1 MKLLTSTPY
10 YLAVVALY
18 IRIAQS
24 LPYLPEEADW
34 NLNQNQTAT
43 NPLDYSG
50 QWDDHTYN
58 PSPDNW
64 RFPFYTIFLDKF
76 VNGDP
81 SNDNANGTQWEHILT
96 SNEFRHGGDVLGLVD
111 TFDYLQGMGIKGVYL
126 AGTPYI
132 NFPWAADGYSPLDLT
147 LLDHHFGT
155 IENWRTMI
163 SEAHRRGIY
172 VLFDNTFATMGDLIG
187 FQGFLNQSAPIN
199 ANEYDYV
206 WKYDR
211 RYWDFQPGNEVEEE
225 CPWDYPR
232 FWDDDG
238 TGLTNT
244 TLGTGCRN
252 SEFDQYGEVAAF
264 GNYTEWEGQ
273 ISKFAFVQDRLR
285 GWRPD
290 VLAKIKHFS
299 CLTITMLDIDGYR
312 VDKALQVT
320 LDSLGEWSEYM
331 RDCAKSVGKE
341 NFFLPGEIVAGNSF
355 GSLYIGRGQQTNQ
368 TKSNLTEAFTA
379 TNETDKANPE
389 LFLRP
394 AERSALDGAAF
405 HYTLYRGLSRFLG
418 LDGIYTAEGDPPVN
432 FVETWNDLV
441 ATNDMINTNTGKFDP
456 RHQFGVT
463 NQDVFRWPGI
473 ENGTHKQNLGLYVAT
488 LIMPGIPMLAWGE
501 EQEFYVLD
509 NQADNYVFGRAPM
522 SSAQAWQMHGCYK
535 LGTSKYVDF
544 PLERS
549 LTGCEDDSVSLDHRD
564 PSHPLRGILKMMFE
578 MRENYPALNDGWYL
592 QQLSNHTFDI
602 YLPGSNGTP
611 TETGMW
617 SVMRSR
623 FVDLQNFDG
632 QGQGNQSVWL
642 VYSNDNKTVEHQ
654 FNCSSKD
661 AFISPFPAGTTVKN
675 LFPPFEEFTLVNSS
689 ANFGFEGSRIP
700 NGCYPNFTMPAWG
713 FKAFVPKKK
722 FVKPSPYITNF
733 SPGHDAR
740 LVPQGTSG
748 DTIRIGFEFSQEMDC
763 ADITKSLK
771 ITSKALDDKIPKI
784 DTTSISCKSIDE
796 IDVVKWPGA
805 HTSVFKYEADLS
817 NVFPGVHKVTLD
829 NVTTADGNQTTGSID
844 HFLFRI
850 GQTNNPIVWPQLA
863 NYSRTLLFDNPSS
876 ETDVLSVRPQAPGAD
891 LWRYSLDFGASFSPW
906 IAYTGFNTTIPGK
919 NWTGTAEQ
927 AWEGEHIIAQYWS
940 KLTGSSAHW
949 QHGDT
954 QWAYKPPRRF
964 PNLFVAGEF
973 NQFGYDAGYS
983 NKMALS
989 NTTGLWEIHFMGE
1002 WPVQVAFNAWGLNEN
1017 GLPDQ
1022 TQVFGDIDGDNVLDQ
1037 VPPITLLSNVFN
1049 VTIPPPSPYL
1059 AFKLSVGDGDLKV
1072 YATPTGS
1079 RWVQLAIFI
1088 ILAIVPVTTAISA
1101 VYVYLKAFAQ
1111 VKFNQIGVTEKRS
1124 TFAPLVSVFHKVADR
1139 SNDRDSNA
1147 GLALTNVGPLPS
1159 ESAGVAGA
1167 IVNTHRRTVLIATM
1181 EYDIEDWAIKI
1192 KIGGLG
1198 VMAQLL
1204 GKHLSQQDLI
1214 WVVPCVGGVDYP
1226 RDDPGEPMV
1235 ITVLGN
1241 DYQVDVQYHRLRNI
1255 TYVLLDA
1262 PVFRAQTKSEPYPAR
1277 MDDLD
1282 SAIFYSSWNQCI
1294 AEAIRRFPAID
1305 LYHINDYHGAA
1316 APLYLLPRTIPCCLS
1331 LHNAEFQGLWPM
1343 KTQKQNQEVCR
1354 VFNLDY
1360 ALVKKYVQFGEVFN
1374 LLHAGANYLKIHQ
1387 NGFGA
1392 VGVSKKYGKRSYAR
1406 YPIFWGLKNIEALPN
1421 PDPSDLADWDHNT
1434 SNDLEDVVIDTEF
1447 EAGRVAFKKQAQE
1460 WAGLNV
1466 DPEAQLFVFVGRWSM
1481 QKGVDL
1487 IADIFPS
1494 ILDAHPEVQLMCIG
1508 PVIDLHGRFAALKLN
1523 RLVTLYPGRVYSK
1536 PEFTALPPFIFTG
1549 AEFALIPS
1557 RDEPF
1562 GLVAVEFGRKGALG
1576 VGSRVGGLGQMPGW
1590 WFTIESMTT
1599 KHLIQQFKMAIN
1611 DALKSSQETR
1621 ALMRARSSKQR
1632 FPVAQ
1637 WVEDLEIL
1645 QTTSIEKHAKH
1656 SKRSDRGS
1664 WRISHG
1670 STLVPESIRNVSSG
1684 SSHSRE
1690 QSRSRGSTVSVPP
1703 SGAITPD
1710 ARMSVPRPGFE
1721 NVLTPTNLSF
1731 SLNMSDEPES
1741 DTDTRRRPLSSN
1753 PPANAD
1759 SRVVYSPASDGDA
1772 LEPNPRAAH
1781 DYFSNRPSPLGT
1793 PTAYFGRS
1801 GASTPVLGLSAEDGL
1816 LGRRDAR
1823 ASMMSLVS
1831 VDGIVKEKQD
1841 YNLQKVDPFFTDSNN
1856 EYADK
1861 FERKLAD
1868 LTGKNSEDQLCIEE
1882 FLEKSQKDWFNRY
1895 REVKLGKS
1903 YSPSP
1908 ASSVFRFKIREP
1920 RPESPEVASS
1930 DTDPNAGQFLLP
1942 SDYVPPTGL
1951 KRFMLM
1957 KLGDWPVYSLF
1968 LAFGQILA
1976 LNSYQITLL
1985 NGEIGETAEKLYVL
1999 ASIYLASSIIWWMV
2013 FRLVPSVYVLST
2025 PFFVCSRS
2033 SIWLQSLQANYQQLY
2048 GLAFLFVGLAG
2059 PISNTLSRTWLQNV
2073 GTGLYSFASSS
2084 GSIFF
2089 SLNFGD
2095 EGGAPLKSWIFRA
2108 TVIQGSQQLVISF
2121 LWYWG
2126 SWMSSLNQQGS
2137 TQFSLIATDP
2147 STLLGIGIGLAAFL
2161 WIVGA
2166 VVLFG
2171 LPGYYRQAPG
2181 QVPTFYLSLFRRRII
2196 LWFFYMVFISNYW
2209 LSAPYGRNW
2218 LYLWSS
2224 KHAEV
2229 WQIVLLVLFFFII
2242 VWAGA
2247 LWVFHTFS
2255 KRHAWFIPIF
2265 AVGLGAPRWA
2275 QMLWGTSNIATY
2287 IPWAGGPVAGA
2298 LLGRAL
2304 WLWLGVLDSLQG
2316 VGFGMIL
2323 LHTMTRFHVTFTLLA
2338 AQVVGS
2344 VATILARATAPNKL
2358 GPGDVFPD
2366 FSAGI
2371 TAGLA
2376 KADFWVCLLFMLS
2389 INVLCI
2395 FFYRKEQLSKP

>member
-1 MKLLTSTPY
+1 MELLTSIAH
-10 YLAVVALY
+10 YLVIVAIW

-43 NPLDYSG
+43 HPLDYSG
-50 QWDDHTYN
+50 RWDGHTYN
-58 PSPDNW
+58 PSPENW
-64 RFPFYTIFLDKF
+64 RFPFYTIFLDRF

-155 IENWRTMI
+155 IEDWRTMI

-172 VLFDNTFATMGDLIG
+172 VIFDNTFATMGDLVG
-187 FQGFLNQSAPIN
+187 FQGFLNKSAPMN
-199 ANEYDYV
+199 PNEYDYV

-211 RYWDFQPGNEVEEE
+211 RYWDFQPGNEVESE
-225 CPWDYPR
+225 CPWEYPR

-238 TGLTNT
+238 TGLTTT
-244 TLGTGCRN
+244 TLGPSCRN
-252 SEFDQYGEVAAF
+252 SEFDQYGEIAAF

-299 CLTITMLDIDGYR
+299 CLAITMLDIDGVR

-331 RDCAKSVGKE
+331 RDCAKEVGKD
-341 NFFLPGEIVAGNSF
+341 NFYIPGEIVAGNSF
-355 GSLYIGRGQQTNQ
+355 GSLYIGRGHQTNQ
-368 TKSNLTEAFTA
+368 TISNLTEAFMM
-379 TNETDKANPE
+379 TNKTDKSDE
-389 LFLRP
+389 DLFLRP

-405 HYTLYRGLSRFLG
+405 HYTLYRALSRFLG

-432 FVETWNDLV
+432 FVETWNGFV
-441 ATNDMINTNTGKFDP
+441 ETNDMVNTNTGKFDP
-456 RHQFGVT
+456 RHLFGVT

-473 ENGTHKQNLGLYVAT
+473 KNGTQKQNLGLYVAS
-488 LIMPGIPMLAWGE
+488 LLMPGIPILSWGE
-501 EQEFYVLD
+501 EQDFYVLD
-509 NQADNYVFGRAPM
+509 NQADNYVFGRGPM
-522 SSAQAWQMHGCYK
+522 SSAQAWQLHGCYK
-535 LGTSKYVDF
+535 LGSSKYVDF
-544 PLERS
+544 PLDRS
-549 LTGCEDDSVSLDHRD
+549 LTGCADDSVSLDHRD
-564 PSHPLRGILKMMFE
+564 PSHPVRGLIKMMFE
-578 MRENYPALNDGWYL
+578 MRENYPTLNDGWYL
-592 QQLSNHTFDI
+592 QQLSNQTFDI
-602 YLPGSNGTP
+602 YLPGSDGTP
-611 TETGMW
+611 TETGIW

-623 FVDLQNFDG
+623 FVDAQNFDG
-632 QGQGNQSVWL
+632 QGQGNQSVWM
-642 VYSNDNKTVEHQ
+642 VYSNNNKTVEHQ
-654 FNCSSKD
+654 FNCSSKE
-661 AFISPFPAGTTVKN
+661 ALISPFPTGTTVKN
-675 LFPPFEEFTLVNSS
+675 LFPPFEEFTLTNSS
-689 ANFGFEGSRIP
+689 TMLGFEGSDVP
-700 NGCYPNFTMPAWG
+700 NGCYPNLTMPAWG
-713 FKAFVPKKK
+713 FKAFVPKDK
-722 FVKPSPYITNF
+722 FVQPSPYITRF

-748 DTIRIGFEFSQEMDC
+748 DTVRIGFEFSQQMDC
-763 ADITKSLK
+763 GDITNSLT
-771 ITSKALDDKIPKI
+771 ITSKALNNEGPQL
-784 DTTSISCKSIDE
+784 DTTSVSCKSIE
-796 IDVVKWPGA
+796 ETDVVTWPGA
-805 HTSVFKYEADLS
+805 LTSVFSYEVDLS
-817 NVFPGVHKVTLD
+817 NVFPGVHRVTLR
-829 NVTTADGNQTTGSID
+829 NVTTADGNQSTGSVD

-850 GQTNNPIVWPQLA
+850 GQINNPMVWPQLA
-863 NYSRTLLFDNPSS
+863 NYSRTLLFDDPSS
-876 ETDVLSVRPQAPGAD
+876 DTEPLSVMPQAPGAD
-891 LWRYSLDFGASFSPW
+891 MWRYSLDFGATFSAW
-906 IAYTGFNTTIPGK
+906 MTYTGFNTSIPGK
-919 NWTGTAEQ
+919 NWTGTAKQ
-927 AWEGEHIIAQYWS
+927 AWDGEHILAQYWS

-964 PNLFVAGEF
+964 PNLFIEGEF

-983 NKMALS
+983 NDMALS
-989 NTTGLWEIHFMGE
+989 NVTGLWEIHFMGE
-1002 WPVQVAFNAWGLNEN
+1002 WPVQVAFNAWGLNKN

-1037 VPPITLLSNVFN
+1037 VPPVTLLSNVFN

-1059 AFKLSVGDGDLKV
+1059 SFKLSVSDSDLKV

-1088 ILAIVPVTTAISA
+1088 VLAIVPVATAVGA
-1101 VYVYLKAFAQ
+1101 VFVYLKAFYQ

-1124 TFAPLVSVFHKVADR
+1124 SFAPLVGVLRKVAHRSSDR
-1139 SNDRDSNA
+1139 EPNP
-1147 GLALTNVGPLPS
+1147 GLALTDVGPFPS
-1159 ESAGVAGA
+1159 EGAGVVSAT
-1167 IVNTHRRTVLIATM
+1167 VNTPRRTVLIATM
-1181 EYDIEDWAIKI
+1181 EYDIEDWGIKI

-1198 VMAQLL
+1198 VMAQLM
-1204 GKHLSQQDLI
+1204 GKNLTQQDLI

-1226 RDDPGEPMV
+1226 KDDPGEPMV

-1241 DYQVDVQYHRLRNI
+1241 NYQVDVQYHRLQNI

-1262 PVFRAQTKSEPYPAR
+1262 PVFRAQSKSEPYPAR

-1282 SAIFYSSWNQCI
+1282 SAIFYSTWNQCI
-1294 AEAIRRFPAID
+1294 AEAVRRFPAID

-1343 KTQKQNQEVCR
+1343 QTPHQSQEVCS
-1354 VFNLDY
+1354 VYNLDH

-1374 LLHAGANYLKIHQ
+1374 LLHGAASYLKIHQ

-1406 YPIFWGLKNIEALPN
+1406 YPIFWGLKNIGALPN
-1421 PDPSDLADWDHNT
+1421 PDPSDIADLDHNA
-1434 SNDLEDVVIDTEF
+1434 NNNIQEVIIDAEF
-1447 EAGRVAFKKQAQE
+1447 EASRATLKRQAQE
-1460 WAGLNV
+1460 WAGLKV

-1494 ILDAHPEVQLMCIG
+1494 ILDAHPKVQLICIG
-1508 PVIDLHGRFAALKLN
+1508 PVIDLYGRFAALKLN
-1523 RLVTLYPGRVYSK
+1523 RLVELYAGRVYSK
-1536 PEFTALPPFIFTG
+1536 PEFTALPPFIFSG

-1590 WFTIESMTT
+1590 WYTIESMTT

-1621 ALMRARSSKQR
+1621 ALMRARSGKQR

-1645 QTTSIEKHAKH
+1645 QTTSIEKHAKY
-1656 SKRSDRGS
+1656 SKRHDRSS
-1664 WRISHG
+1664 WRTSRG
-1670 STLVPESIRNVSSG
+1670 STLVPENIRTVSS
-1684 SSHSRE
+1684 SSNNSRE
-1690 QSRSRGSTVSVPP
+1690 HSRSRSSTASVPP
-1703 SGAITPD
+1703 SSPITAD
-1710 ARMSVPRPGFE
+1710 MRSSGPRPGHEHVFS
-1721 NVLTPTNLSF
+1721 PTNLSS
-1731 SLNMSDEPES
+1731 SLNMSDNEPDP
-1741 DTDTRRRPLSSN
+1741 DTDPRHRSLSANPLG
-1753 PPANAD
+1753 D
-1759 SRVVYSPASDGDA
+1759 SRIVYSTVSDGED
-1772 LEPNPRAAH
+1772 LEPGSGPNQEDGTLRL
-1781 DYFSNRPSPLGT
+1781 SPFGT
-1793 PTAYFGRS
+1793 PSAYFARS
-1801 GASTPVLGLSAEDGL
+1801 GASTPVPSAGSEDGL

-1831 VDGIVKEKQD
+1831 VDDITKEKQP
-1841 YNLQKVDPFFTDSNN
+1841 YNLQKVDPFFTDANN

-1861 FERKLAD
+1861 FEKKLVD
-1868 LTGKNSEDQLCIEE
+1868 LNGKNSEDQLCIEE
-1882 FLEKSQKDWFNRY
+1882 FLEKSEKDWFNRY
-1895 REVKLGKS
+1895 RDVKLGKS
-1903 YSPSP
+1903 PLPSP
-1908 ASSVFRFKIREP
+1908 APSVFRFKIHETSRSETP
-1920 RPESPEVASS
+1920 PITSPGAG
-1930 DTDPNAGQFLLP
+1930 PNAGQFLLP
-1942 SDYVPPTGL
+1942 NDYVAPTGL

-1957 KLGDWPVYSLF
+1957 KLGDWPVYSIF
-1968 LAFGQILA
+1968 LAVGQILA

-1985 NGEIGETAEKLYVL
+1985 NGEVGQTAEKLYIL

-2013 FRLVPSVYVLST
+2013 FRLVPSVYVLT
-2025 PFFVCSRS
+2025 IPFL
-2033 SIWLQSLQANYQQLY
+2033 IY
-2048 GLAFLFVGLAG
+2048 GVAFLFVGLAG
-2059 PISNTLSRTWLQNV
+2059 PIHNSTSQTWLQNV

-2089 SLNFGD
+2089 ALNFGD
-2095 EGGAPLKSWIFRA
+2095 EGGAPLRSWIYRA
-2108 TVIQGSQQLVISF
+2108 TVIQGTQQLFISF

-2126 SWMSSLNQQGS
+2126 SWMATLNQKGS
-2137 TQFSLIATDP
+2137 AQFSLAITNPNA
-2147 STLLGIGIGLAAFL
+2147 LLGIGLGLACLL
-2161 WIVGA
+2161 WLLGA
-2166 VVLFG
+2166 LVFFG
-2171 LPGYYRQAPG
+2171 LPAYYRQAPG

-2224 KHAEV
+2224 KHAQV
-2229 WQIVLLVLFFFII
+2229 WQIVLLVLFFFIV
-2242 VWAGA
+2242 VWAAA
-2247 LWVFHTFS
+2247 LWVFHVFS

-2265 AVGLGAPRWA
+2265 AIGLGAPRWA
-2275 QMLWGTSNIATY
+2275 QILWATSNIGTY

-2298 LLGRAL
+2298 ILGRSL
-2304 WLWLGVLDSLQG
+2304 WLWLGVLDSIQG

-2344 VATILARATAPNKL
+2344 IATILARATAPDKL

-2366 FSAGI
+2366 FSAGVA
-2371 TAGLA
+2371 AGLG

-2395 FFYRKEQLSKP
+2395 LFFRKEQLSKP

>member
-1 MKLLTSTPY
+1 MRFTASITK
-10 YLAVVALY
+10 YLAVVALS

-24 LPYLPEEADW
+24 LPYLPEEVEW

-43 NPLDYSG
+43 HPLDYSG
-50 QWDDHTYN
+50 RWDDHTYN
-58 PSPDNW
+58 PSPENW

-81 SNDNANGTQWEHILT
+81 SNDNANGTQWEQILT

-111 TFDYLQGMGIKGVYL
+111 AFDYLQGMGIKGIFL

-163 SEAHRRGIY
+163 SEAHRRGLY

-187 FQGFLNQSAPIN
+187 FQGFLNRSAPIN

-211 RYWDFQPGNEVEEE
+211 RYWDFQPGNEIEEE
-225 CPWDYPR
+225 CPWEYPR

-238 TGLTNT
+238 TGLTTT
-244 TLGTGCRN
+244 TLGKSCRN
-252 SEFDQYGEVAAF
+252 SEFDQFGEVAAF
-264 GNYTEWEGQ
+264 GNYSEWEGQ

-331 RDCAKSVGKE
+331 RDCAKEVGKD

-355 GSLYIGRGQQTNQ
+355 GALYIGRGQQTNQ
-368 TKSNLTEAFTA
+368 TKSNLTEAFMA
-379 TNETDKANPE
+379 TNKTDKGDE
-389 LFLRP
+389 DMFLRP
-394 AERSALDGAAF
+394 AERSALDGATF

-432 FVETWNDLV
+432 FVQTWNDLV

-473 ENGTHKQNLGLYVAT
+473 KDGTRKQNLGQFVAI
-488 LIMPGIPMLAWGE
+488 LIMPGIPILSWGE

-509 NQADNYVFGRAPM
+509 NQADNYVFGRGPM

-535 LGTSKYVDF
+535 LGSSKYVDF

-564 PSHPLRGILKMMFE
+564 PSHPMRGLYKMMFE
-578 MRENYPALNDGWYL
+578 MRENYPVLNDGWYL
-592 QQLSNHTFDI
+592 QQLSNHTFDV

-623 FVDLQNFDG
+623 FVGAQNFDG

-642 VYSNDNKTVEHQ
+642 VYSNDNQTVEHE
-654 FNCSSKD
+654 FNCSSRD
-661 AFISPFPAGTTVKN
+661 ALVSPFPAGTTVKN
-675 LFPPFEEFTLVNSS
+675 LFPPFEEMTLTNTTMKL
-689 ANFGFEGSRIP
+689 GFEGSDAF
-700 NGCYPNFTMPAWG
+700 NGCHPNLTMPAWG

-722 FVKPSPYITNF
+722 FVQPSPFITRF
-733 SPGHDAR
+733 TPGHDAR
-740 LVPQGTSG
+740 FVPEGTKG
-748 DTIRIGFEFSQEMDC
+748 ETIRIGFEFSQEMDC
-763 ADITKSLK
+763 ENITKSLT
-771 ITSKALDDKIPKI
+771 ITSKSLGDEKPELDM
-784 DTTSISCKSIDE
+784 SSVSCEPIDE
-796 IDVVKWPGA
+796 SNVVTWSGA
-805 HTSVFKYEADLS
+805 LTSVFKYEVDLG
-817 NVFPGVHKVTLD
+817 NVFPGVHRVTVN
-829 NVTTADGNQTTGSID
+829 NVTTADGNQSTGSVD
-844 HFLFRI
+844 HFLFRV
-850 GQTNNPIVWPQLA
+850 GQTNNPMVWPQLS

-876 ETDVLSVRPQAPGAD
+876 ETEVLSVTPQAPGAD
-891 LWRYSLDFGASFSPW
+891 LWRYSLDFGHTFSPW
-906 IAYTGFNTTIPGK
+906 LTYTGFNTSIPGK
-919 NWTGTAEQ
+919 NWTGTSKQ
-927 AWEGEHIIAQYWS
+927 AWDGEHIIAQYWS

-964 PNLFVAGEF
+964 PNLFIQGEF
-973 NQFGYDAGYS
+973 NQFGYDAGYA
-983 NKMALS
+983 NKMTLS

-1002 WPVQVAFNAWGLNEN
+1002 WPVQVSFNAWGLNEN

-1037 VPPITLLSNVFN
+1037 VPPVTLLSNVFN

-1059 AFKLSVGDGDLKV
+1059 SFKLSVGDGNLKV
-1072 YATPTGS
+1072 FATPTGS

-1088 ILAIVPVTTAISA
+1088 ILAVIPVTTAVSA
-1101 VYVYLKAFAQ
+1101 VYIYLKAFAQ
-1111 VKFNQIGVTEKRS
+1111 VKFNQIGVIERKS
-1124 TFAPLVSVFHKVADR
+1124 AFAPLVGVFHKVAHR
-1139 SNDRDSNA
+1139 SNESTT
-1147 GLALTNVGPLPS
+1147 GLALSNIGPFPS
-1159 ESAGVAGA
+1159 EAAAVGGVIGA
-1167 IVNTHRRTVLIATM
+1167 TVITQRRTVLIATM
-1181 EYDIEDWAIKI
+1181 EYDIEDWGIKI

-1204 GKHLSQQDLI
+1204 GKHLTQQDLI
-1214 WVVPCVGGVDYP
+1214 WVVPCVGGVEYP
-1226 RDDPGEPMV
+1226 RDEPGEPMV
-1235 ITVLGN
+1235 ITVLDN
-1241 DYQVDVQYHRLRNI
+1241 NYQVDVQYHRLNNI

-1262 PVFRAQTKSEPYPAR
+1262 PVFRAQSKSEPYPAR

-1305 LYHINDYHGAA
+1305 IYHINDYHGAA

-1343 KTQKQNQEVCR
+1343 KTPQQNQEVCR

-1374 LLHAGANYLKIHQ
+1374 LLHGAANYLKIHQ

-1421 PDPSDLADWDHNT
+1421 PDPSDVADWDHNT
-1434 SNDLEDVVIDTEF
+1434 STNLEDVVIDMEF
-1447 EAGRVAFKKQAQE
+1447 EEGRAALKQQAQE
-1460 WAGLNV
+1460 WAGLKV
-1466 DPEAQLFVFVGRWSM
+1466 DAQAQLFVFVGRWSM

-1494 ILDAHPEVQLMCIG
+1494 ILNAHPKVQLMCIG
-1508 PVIDLHGRFAALKLN
+1508 PVIDLHGRFAALKLK
-1523 RLVTLYPGRVYSK
+1523 RLMELYPGRVYSK

-1590 WFTIESMTT
+1590 WYTIESMTT
-1599 KHLIQQFKMAIN
+1599 RHLLQQFKSAIN
-1611 DALKSSQETR
+1611 DALKSSQDTR

-1645 QTTSIEKHAKH
+1645 QTTSIEKHAKY
-1656 SKRSDRGS
+1656 SKRSDRSS
-1664 WRISHG
+1664 WRISHA
-1670 STLVPESIRNVSSG
+1670 STLVPERSRNISS
-1684 SSHSRE
+1684 SPNDSRE
-1690 QSRSRGSTVSVPP
+1690 QSRSRGSTVSVP
-1703 SGAITPD
+1703 SGSITPD
-1710 ARMSVPRPGFE
+1710 QRPVPRPGLGY
-1721 NVLTPTNLSF
+1721 VLTPTHLSSSF
-1731 SLNMSDEPES
+1731 NVSDEPDS
-1741 DTDTRRRPLSSN
+1741 DTEQRARPLSSG
-1753 PPANAD
+1753 AVAD
-1759 SRVVYSPASDGDA
+1759 SRIVYSSVNDA
-1772 LEPNPRAAH
+1772 EALDPNSA
-1781 DYFSNRPSPLGT
+1781 FMQENRSAFPSPLGT
-1793 PTAYFGRS
+1793 PNVYFSRS
-1801 GASTPVLGLSAEDGL
+1801 GASTPVQGASPEDGL

-1823 ASMMSLVS
+1823 ASMMTLVS

-1841 YNLQKVDPFFTDSNN
+1841 YNLQQVDPFFTDVNN

-1861 FERKLAD
+1861 FEKKLAD
-1868 LTGKNSEDQLCIEE
+1868 LSGKNSEDQLCIEE
-1882 FLEKSQKDWFNRY
+1882 YLEKSQKDWFNRY
-1895 REVKLGKS
+1895 RDVKLGKG

-1908 ASSVFRFKIREP
+1908 ASSVFRLKVRETP
-1920 RPESPEVASS
+1920 RSESPVIASS
-1930 DTDPNAGQFLLP
+1930 DVDPNAGQFLLP
-1942 SDYVPPTGL
+1942 SDYTPPTGL
-1951 KRFMLM
+1951 KRFMLI

-1968 LAFGQILA
+1968 LAAGQILA

-1999 ASIYLASSIIWWMV
+1999 ASIYLASSIVWWIA
-2013 FRLVPSVYVLST
+2013 FRLVPSVYVLAI
-2025 PFFVCSRS
+2025 PFFV
-2033 SIWLQSLQANYQQLY
+2033 Y
-2048 GLAFLFVGLAG
+2048 GFAFLFVGIAS
-2059 PISNTLSRTWLQNV
+2059 PVSSSISRTWLQNV

-2084 GSIFF
+2084 GSIYF

-2095 EGGAPLKSWIFRA
+2095 EGGAPLRSWIYRA
-2108 TVIQGSQQLVISF
+2108 TLIQGTQQLFISF

-2126 SWMSSLNQQGS
+2126 SWMASVNQKGTQ
-2137 TQFSLIATDP
+2137 QFSLVMTNP
-2147 STLLGIGIGLAAFL
+2147 SALLGIGVGLAAFL
-2161 WIVGA
+2161 WIIGA
-2166 VVLFG
+2166 MVLFG
-2171 LPGYYRQAPG
+2171 LPSYYRQVPG

-2229 WQIVLLVLFFFII
+2229 WQIVLLVLLFFIV
-2242 VWAGA
+2242 VWAVA
-2247 LWVFHTFS
+2247 LWVFHVFS

-2265 AVGLGAPRWA
+2265 AIGLGAPRWA
-2275 QMLWGTSNIATY
+2275 QILWATSNIATY

-2298 LLGRAL
+2298 IFGRAL
-2304 WLWLGVLDSLQG
+2304 WLWLGVLDALQG

-2323 LHTMTRFHVTFTLLA
+2323 LSTMTRFHVTFTLLA

-2371 TAGLA
+2371 MEGLQ

-2389 INVLCI
+2389 INVLCV
-2395 FFYRKEQLSKP
+2395 FFYRKEQLAKP

>member
-1 MKLLTSTPY
+1 MKFPTSITQ
-10 YLAVVALY
+10 YLAVVAIF

-50 QWDDHTYN
+50 QWDDHTYHA
-58 PSPDNW
+58 SPENW
-64 RFPFYTIFLDKF
+64 RFPFYTIFLDRL

-81 SNDNANGTQWEHILT
+81 RNDNANDTQWEQILT
-96 SNEFRHGGDVLGLVD
+96 SNEFRHGGDVLGLID

-155 IENWRTMI
+155 IEDWRTMI

-172 VLFDNTFATMGDLIG
+172 VLLDNTFATMGDLIG

-199 ANEYDYV
+199 PNEYDFV
-206 WKYDR
+206 WKYGR
-211 RYWDFQPGNEVEEE
+211 RYWDFQPGNEIETE

-238 TGLTNT
+238 TGLTTT
-244 TLGTGCRN
+244 TLGPGCRN

-264 GNYTEWEGQ
+264 GSYSEWEGQ

-320 LDSLGEWSEYM
+320 LDSLGEWSEHM
-331 RDCAKSVGKE
+331 RYCAKQVGKD
-341 NFFLPGEIVAGNSF
+341 NFYIPGEIVAGNSF
-355 GSLYIGRGQQTNQ
+355 GSLYIGRGQQVNQ
-368 TKSNLTEAFTA
+368 TKSNLTEAFLT
-379 TNETDKANPE
+379 TNETDKSDGDI
-389 LFLRP
+389 FLRP

-432 FVETWNDLV
+432 FVDTWNGLV
-441 ATNDMINTNTGKFDP
+441 ETNDMINTNTGKFDP

-473 ENGTHKQNLGLYVAT
+473 KNGTHKQNLGLYVAT
-488 LIMPGIPMLAWGE
+488 LVMPGIPILSWGE

-509 NQADNYVFGRAPM
+509 NQADNYVFGRAPI

-535 LGTSKYVDF
+535 LGSSKYVDF

-564 PSHPLRGILKMMFE
+564 PSHPVRGLMKTMFE

-592 QQLSNHTFDI
+592 QQLSNHTFDV

-623 FVDLQNFDG
+623 FVDEQNFDG

-642 VYSNDNKTVEHQ
+642 MYSNDNKTVEHKL
-654 FNCSSKD
+654 NCSSKD
-661 AFISPFPAGTTVKN
+661 ALVSPFPAGTTVKN

-689 ANFGFEGSRIP
+689 IKLGFEGSKVP

-713 FKAFVPKKK
+713 FKAFVPKSK
-722 FVKPSPYITNF
+722 FVQPSPYVTNF

-748 DTIRIGFEFSQEMDC
+748 ETIRIGFEFSQEMDC
-763 ADITKSLK
+763 EDITKSLTL
-771 ITSKALDDKIPKI
+771 TSKALNDESSQL
-784 DTTSISCKSIDE
+784 DTTSVSCKSIQE
-796 IDVVKWPGA
+796 AKVVSWPGA
-805 HTSVFKYEADLS
+805 LTSVFSYEVDVS
-817 NVFPGVHKVTLD
+817 NVFPGVHRVTLS
-829 NVTTADGNQTTGSID
+829 NVTTADGNRSTGSTD
-844 HFLFRI
+844 HFLFRVGKI
-850 GQTNNPIVWPQLA
+850 DNPMVWPQLA

-876 ETDVLSVRPQAPGAD
+876 ESEPLSVTPQAPGAD
-891 LWRYSLDFGASFSPW
+891 LWRYSLDFGATFSTW
-906 IAYTGFNTTIPGK
+906 MTYTGFNTSIPAK
-919 NWTGTAEQ
+919 NWTGPAKQ
-927 AWEGEHIIAQYWS
+927 AWDGEHIIAQYWS
-940 KLTGSSAHW
+940 KLTGSSSHW

-954 QWAYKPPRRF
+954 QWAYNAPRRF
-964 PNLFVAGEF
+964 PNLFIEGEF

-983 NKMALS
+983 NKMSLS

-1002 WPVQVAFNAWGLNEN
+1002 WPVQVAFNAWGLNAD

-1022 TQVFGDIDGDNVLDQ
+1022 TQVFGDLDGDNVLDQ
-1037 VPPITLLSNVFN
+1037 VPPVTLLSNVFN

-1059 AFKLSVGDGDLKV
+1059 AFKLSVGDGNLKV
-1072 YATPTGS
+1072 FATPTGS

-1088 ILAIVPVTTAISA
+1088 ILAIIPVTTAVGA
-1101 VYVYLKAFAQ
+1101 VFVYLKAFYQ
-1111 VKFNQIGVTEKRS
+1111 VKFNQVGVTEKKS
-1124 TFAPLVSVFHKVADR
+1124 GFAPLVSAFHKVAHR
-1139 SNDRDSNA
+1139 SSS
-1147 GLALTNVGPLPS
+1147 GLALSNVGPLPS
-1159 ESAGVAGA
+1159 EGGGFIGATVAS
-1167 IVNTHRRTVLIATM
+1167 HRRTVLIATM

-1198 VMAQLL
+1198 VMAQLV
-1204 GKHLSQQDLI
+1204 GKHLTHQDLI
-1214 WVVPCVGGVDYP
+1214 WVVPCVGGVEYP
-1226 RDDPGEPMV
+1226 RDEPGEPMV
-1235 ITVLGN
+1235 VTVLGN
-1241 DYQVDVQYHRLRNI
+1241 NYQVDVQYHRLQNI

-1262 PVFRAQTKSEPYPAR
+1262 PVFRAQSKSEPYPAR

-1305 LYHINDYHGAA
+1305 IYHINDYHGAA

-1343 KTQKQNQEVCR
+1343 KTAKQSQEVCS
-1354 VFNLDY
+1354 VFNLDQ
-1360 ALVKKYVQFGEVFN
+1360 AVVKKYIQFGEVFN
-1374 LLHAGANYLKIHQ
+1374 LLHGGANYLKIHQ

-1406 YPIFWGLKNIEALPN
+1406 YPIFWSLRNIEALPN

-1434 SNDLEDVVIDTEF
+1434 PQNLEDVVIDEEF
-1447 EAGRVAFKKQAQE
+1447 EAGRATLKKQAQE
-1460 WAGLNV
+1460 WAGLEA

-1487 IADIFPS
+1487 IADVFPS
-1494 ILDAHPEVQLMCIG
+1494 ILDAHPKVQLMCIG

-1523 RLVTLYPGRVYSK
+1523 RLVALYPGRVYSK
-1536 PEFTALPPFIFTG
+1536 PEFTALPPFIFSG

-1599 KHLIQQFKMAIN
+1599 KHLLGQFKMAIN

-1645 QTTSIEKHAKH
+1645 QTNSIEKHAKH
-1656 SKRSDRGS
+1656 SKRQDRSS
-1664 WRISHG
+1664 WRLTSG
-1670 STLVPESIRNVSSG
+1670 SSRATESIRQVSSSSNNSREHSRAPSSSG
-1684 SSHSRE
+1684 SV
-1690 QSRSRGSTVSVPP
+1690 TP
-1703 SGAITPD
+1703 SGPVVSD
-1710 ARMSVPRPGFE
+1710 SRLSVPRSGFDH
-1721 NVLTPTNLSF
+1721 VPLPTNS
-1731 SLNMSDEPES
+1731 SPDPNNSDNEPDS
-1741 DTDTRRRPLSSN
+1741 DADPRRRPLSSN
-1753 PPANAD
+1753 PLAD
-1759 SRVVYSPASDGDA
+1759 SRVLYSEVNEGEHFDLTPGSVQ
-1772 LEPNPRAAH
+1772 
-1781 DYFSNRPSPLGT
+1781 DYGSGRPSPLGT
-1793 PTAYFGRS
+1793 PNFYFSRS
-1801 GASTPVLGLSAEDGL
+1801 GASTPVLGARPEDGL

-1823 ASMMSLVS
+1823 VSMMSLAS

-1841 YNLQKVDPFFTDSNN
+1841 YNLQKVDPFFTDGKN
-1856 EYADK
+1856 EYADL
-1861 FERKLAD
+1861 FEKRLAS
-1868 LTGKNSEDQLCIEE
+1868 LNGKNSEDQLCIEE

-1895 REVKLGKS
+1895 RDVRLGKS
-1903 YSPSP
+1903 PP
-1908 ASSVFRFKIREP
+1908 AVSDSLSLPPQDSRNCP
-1920 RPESPEVASS
+1920 RIHSNV
-1930 DTDPNAGQFLLP
+1930 GQFLLP
-1942 SDYVPPTGL
+1942 SNYVPPTGL

-1957 KLGDWPVYSLF
+1957 KLGDWPVYSIF
-1968 LAFGQILA
+1968 LAIGQVLA

-1985 NGEIGETAEKLYVL
+1985 NGEIGETAEKLYIL
-1999 ASIYLASSIIWWMV
+1999 ASIYLGSSIIWWMA
-2013 FRLVPSVYVLST
+2013 FRLVPSIYVVT
-2025 PFFVCSRS
+2025 VPFL
-2033 SIWLQSLQANYQQLY
+2033 IY
-2048 GLAFLFVGLAG
+2048 GLAFFFVGLAG
-2059 PISNTLSRTWLQNV
+2059 PITSVTSRMWLQNV

-2084 GSIFF
+2084 GSIYFA
-2089 SLNFGD
+2089 LNFGD
-2095 EGGAPLKSWIFRA
+2095 EGGAPLRSWIYRA
-2108 TVIQGSQQLVISF
+2108 TVIQGTQQLLISF

-2126 SWMSSLNQQGS
+2126 SWMASLNQKGNAE
-2137 TQFSLIATDP
+2137 FSLAMTNP
-2147 STLLGIGIGLAAFL
+2147 HALLGIGIGLAVLL
-2161 WIVGA
+2161 WLLGA
-2166 VVLFG
+2166 LVFFG
-2171 LPGYYRQAPG
+2171 LPSYYRQTPG

-2224 KHAEV
+2224 KHAKM
-2229 WQIVLLVLFFFII
+2229 WQIALLVIFFFIF
-2242 VWAGA
+2242 VWAAA
-2247 LWVFHTFS
+2247 LWVFHVFS

-2265 AVGLGAPRWA
+2265 AIGLGAPRWA
-2275 QMLWGTSNIATY
+2275 QMLWATSNIATY

-2298 LLGRAL
+2298 LLGRSL

-2371 TAGLA
+2371 AAGLQ

-2389 INVLCI
+2389 INVICI
-2395 FFYRKEQLSKP
+2395 FFYRKEQLTKP